1 MRERTTSRKCRD
13 RVWTPFVG
21 AMLLASC
28 LAPPQRGDDF
38 QSIRTRRLSIVNDE
52 GKTVVEIFGD
62 ERGGGLSLRSTAG
75 QELVVLR
82 IDHHGGWI
90 QVAQNDGRPA
100 VRLNT
105 GPITPTTTA
114 GTLEVFDSKGEAAVV
129 LSSGDEYGGPVS
141 MGAGVRGGVLG
152 LFRDGAQH
160 LLDPFALDR
169 MKAAHPDDG
178 K

>member
-1 MRERTTSRKCRD
+1 MKECTNPRRRRD
-13 RVWTPFVG
+13 HLWTPLLG
-21 AMLLASC
+21 AMLLASF
-28 LAPPQRGDDF
+28 LAPPQDGL
-38 QSIRTRRLSIVNDE
+38 QPVRTRRLSIVNDE
-52 GKTVVEIFGD
+52 GQTVVEIFGD

-75 QELVVLR
+75 EELVALR
-82 IDHHGGWI
+82 IDHLGGWI

-105 GPITPTTTA
+105 GPITHAKIA
-114 GTLEVFDSKGEAAVV
+114 GTLEVFDFEGEAAVV
-129 LSSGDEYGGPVS
+129 LSSGDESGVSVS

-160 LLDPFALDR
+160 LLDPLALDR
-169 MKAAHPDDG
+169 MKAAHRDDG

>member
-1 MRERTTSRKCRD
+1 MKESSTFRRRLD
-13 RVWTPFVG
+13 HVWTPLLG
-21 AMLLASC
+21 AMLLASF
-28 LAPPQRGDDF
+28 LAPPQDDF
-38 QSIRTRRLSIVNDE
+38 QPVRTRRLSIVNDE
-52 GKTVVEIFGD
+52 GKTVIEIFAD

-82 IDHHGGWI
+82 IDHLGGWF
-90 QVAQNDGRPA
+90 QVSQNDGRPA

-105 GPITPTTTA
+105 GPITARKTA
-114 GTLEVFDSKGEAAVV
+114 GTLEVFDFEGEAAVV
-129 LSSGDEYGGPVS
+129 LCSGDETGVSVS

-160 LLDPFALDR
+160 LLDPLALDR
-169 MKAAHPDDG
+169 MKAALRDDG